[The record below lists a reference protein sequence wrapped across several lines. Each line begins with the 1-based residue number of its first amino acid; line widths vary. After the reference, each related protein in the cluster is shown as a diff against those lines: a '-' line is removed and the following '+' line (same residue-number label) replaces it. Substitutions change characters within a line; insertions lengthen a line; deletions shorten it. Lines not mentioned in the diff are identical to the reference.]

1 MLWTEVYP
9 WVTIEGIT
17 QSVYI
22 AGLLSQSASV
32 SR

>member
-17 QSVYI
+17 QSVYM
-22 AGLLSQSASV
+22 AGLLS
-32 SR
+32 